1 MRSTFIEFIEK
12 QALVNKNLILVTA
25 DLGYGI
31 FDQFREKFPDQ
42 FINVGVAEQNMI
54 GISTG
59 LAMVGLN
66 PICYSLGNFPTM
78 RCLEQIRN
86 DAAYH
91 DANLTIVSSGGGFG
105 YGQLGMSHHA
115 TEDLGILHSIPN
127 VQIFVPATKKET
139 SLILD
144 HQLSLPAIK
153 YIRLEKSGPEI
164 NYINSDPMND
174 GYALY
179 KQGSDILLVASGS
192 ILKECVEAANE
203 LNNMNISA
211 SVASLS
217 IVKSLNPSHSIKLKQ
232 FISQFKYVI
241 SAEEHNRLGG
251 IGTTIAE
258 AMAESAT
265 NTKLV
270 RLGLN
275 DCFTSVVGDQ
285 NFLRKTYGLDHE
297 AIIEN
302 ALKLFNKK
310 S

>member
-1 MRSTFIEFIEK
+1 MRNTFIEFIEK
-12 QALVNKNLILVTA
+12 QALINKKLILVTA

-31 FDQFREKFPDQ
+31 FDNFRKNFPDQ

-59 LAMVGLN
+59 LAMVGLS

-127 VQIFVPATKKET
+127 VQIFVPATKMET
-139 SLILD
+139 SLIFD
-144 HQLSLPAIK
+144 YQSNLPAIK

-164 NYINSDPMND
+164 NYINSDPMKD
-174 GYALY
+174 GYAQY
-179 KQGSDILLVASGS
+179 KQGSDVLLVASGS
-192 ILKECVEAANE
+192 ILGECMEAAKE
-203 LNNMNISA
+203 LDNMNIAA

-217 IVKSLNPSHSIKLKQ
+217 IVKSLDPAHSEKLKE

-241 SAEEHNRLGG
+241 SVEEHNIFGG
-251 IGTTIAE
+251 VGTTIAE
-258 AMAESAT
+258 VMADTAT
-265 NTKLV
+265 KTRLV
-270 RLGLN
+270 RLGLK

-285 NFLRKTYGLDHE
+285 NFLRKTYGLDKVS
-297 AIIEN
+297 IIEN
-302 ALKLFNKK
+302 ALKFFNK
-310 S
+310 SS